1 MAKVYLHFK
10 AEPFVAASGIPDRF
24 IERLNE
30 ENTKFFENPIS
41 IISAGRLV
49 EYKMIDVALA
59 AAAKAFDGTDF
70 DFVVAGDGPMKAK
83 LQNYID
89 TNNQQKHAS
98 QVFVLISKHETF
110 GLVYLEAMLQGCI
123 VIASKFGGVDGII
136 RDGKNGFLC
145 EEGNEQELIEIF
157 NRIKGLSKGEKQKL
171 SQNAVTTAKHFSEY
185 DVAKRYLKNI
195 TGEL

>member
-1 MAKVYLHFK
+1 MHL
-10 AEPFVAASGIPDRF
+10 
-24 IERLNE
+24 L
-30 ENTKFFENPIS
+30 
-41 IISAGRLV
+41 GRINRD
-49 EYKMIDVALA
+49 E
-59 AAAKAFDGTDF
+59 
-70 DFVVAGDGPMKAK
+70 
-83 LQNYID
+83 LQNRM
-89 TNNQQKHAS
+89 HAS

-157 NRIKGLSKGEKQKL
+157 NRIKGLSKREKQKL